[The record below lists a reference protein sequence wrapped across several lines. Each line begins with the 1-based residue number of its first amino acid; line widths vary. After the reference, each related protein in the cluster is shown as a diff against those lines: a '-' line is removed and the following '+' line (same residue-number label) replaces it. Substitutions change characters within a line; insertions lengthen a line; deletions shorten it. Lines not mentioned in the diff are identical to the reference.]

1 MMATQRGNGGSAG
14 KERLWREQ
22 VEALVDPEELRALTQ
37 PSLSDSVMATAVL
50 WFEVVVLLTA
60 ANLLPRL
67 PLGWALVAGILIVG
81 LMGLRMNAFGVIVH
95 EGSHGFL
102 AKSRKLNDRLCN
114 WAVAFWTINSVEEY
128 RPTHRLHHRYLG
140 QERDPDRTFYLV
152 PARRGALTGLLL
164 QDLLG
169 VTAFRRATNRIAGTS
184 QESGA
189 PASLLARPQL
199 LIGKAVTQLVILGQ
213 FLLFQGVA
221 RGVLFYV
228 VFWLLPIICM
238 YPMILRLKTI
248 TEHYDPG
255 LRDPA
260 NIRWTARTSA
270 AGRIQNHV
278 VGARMEYHF
287 EHHVLP
293 AIPYPGLKRLH
304 RELGQS
310 GLFEHHGEV
319 LSGGYVHYLVRAVSA
334 SFGAARRNRATAPNA
349 TAPNSA
355 APEVTHS
362 EATAPD
368 GGTPAAAA
376 PQTTAPKDSALSVS
390 PASASSGSGE
400 HPPPPR

>member
-1 MMATQRGNGGSAG
+1 MATQRGNGGSAG

-22 VEALVDPEELRALTQ
+22 VEALVDPDELRGLSE
-37 PSLSDSVMATAVL
+37 PSLWDSIAATAVL
-50 WFEVVVLLTA
+50 WIEVIVLLAA
-60 ANLLPRL
+60 ANLVPRL
-67 PLGWALVAGILIVG
+67 PLGWAVAGGIFIVG

-114 WAVAFWTINSVEEY
+114 WGVAFWTINSVEEY

-140 QERDPDRTFYLV
+140 EERDPDRAFYLV
-152 PARRGALTGLLL
+152 PARRGALTGLLF

-199 LIGKAVTQLVILGQ
+199 LVGKAVTQLVVLGQ
-213 FLLFQGVA
+213 FILFQGVA

-228 VFWLLPIICM
+228 AFWLLPIICM

-255 LRDPA
+255 LRDQA
-260 NIRWTARTSA
+260 NIRWTARTSV

-304 RELGQS
+304 GRLGQS
-310 GLFEHHGEV
+310 GLFDSHSEV
-319 LSGGYVHYLVRAVSA
+319 LSGGYVHYLARAVTA
-334 SFGAARRNRATAPNA
+334 SFGSARRTKSTAPK
-349 TAPNSA
+349 
-355 APEVTHS
+355 
-362 EATAPD
+362 
-368 GGTPAAAA
+368 
-376 PQTTAPKDSALSVS
+376 TTAPKTTAPKNGAMSVS
-390 PASASSGSGE
+390 PASASTGAGE